1 MSRVFRWFTAQTAKL
16 ISQLLGLLVFNF
28 KYQYSLGFLA
38 DRSLIV
44 GDISWQL

>member
-1 MSRVFRWFTAQTAKL
+1 MVYGPNCKVDFPIAWLTC
-16 ISQLLGLLVFNF
+16 FNF